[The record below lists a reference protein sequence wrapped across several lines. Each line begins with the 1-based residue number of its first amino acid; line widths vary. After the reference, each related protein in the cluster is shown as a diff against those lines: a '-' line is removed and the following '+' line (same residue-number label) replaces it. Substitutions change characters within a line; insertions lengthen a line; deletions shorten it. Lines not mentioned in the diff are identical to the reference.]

1 MGSKKYCLLCFEE
14 HLELYKGWDK
24 ISDSTKIRSCLQCTR
39 KLLEVR
45 AVEHHLAVLRCY
57 CFISSNLLGS
67 TAALSRSFEVAG
79 EGVYPIAFPSLEPW
93 PFPLLL
99 CVLLRLWM
107 IVRPFYSCSFTH
119 LDACANPHLS
129 LTLLVTF
136 LTRFTTPSHS
146 KISGSILC
154 HNHLNCL
161 PAVCHSWWIWPWREE
176 QSQDVLATPP
186 STCTTPW
193 LQNSTPRLHIS
204 HLDWNFAPCSTTSRR
219 ASDQTL
225 GDSFLP
231 IVAHRLPL
239 QIPDIHT
246 RAQIVLSLTLCDEF
260 WWLRLN
266 GLYWE
271 VFSNFASTTILFSA
285 VIHQCCSAEVK
296 LKMVSQSS

>member
-24 ISDSTKIRSCLQCTR
+24 ISDSTKIRSCLQCRR

-45 AVEHHLAVLRCY
+45 AVEHHLAGFHY
-57 CFISSNLLGS
+57 YSFTSSNLLGS
-67 TAALSRSFEVAG
+67 TAALSSSFEVAG
-79 EGVYPIAFPSLEPW
+79 EGVYPIAFPSLEPLTI
-93 PFPLLL
+93 PTFGLCTAASLDDCGTFLQLLL
-99 CVLLRLWM
+99 
-107 IVRPFYSCSFTH
+107 FTC

-129 LTLLVTF
+129 LTLLLPF
-136 LTRFTTPSHS
+136 LTHFTTPSHS
-146 KISGSILC
+146 KITGSILS

-161 PAVCHSWWIWPWREE
+161 PAACHSWWIWPWGEE
-176 QSQDVLATPP
+176 QSQDIPATPP
-186 STCTTPW
+186 NTCTTPW
-193 LQNSTPRLHIS
+193 LQNSRPRLQIS
-204 HLDWNFAPCSTTSRR
+204 QLDQNFAPCTTSRR

-239 QIPDIHT
+239 QVPEH
-246 RAQIVLSLTLCDEF
+246 RLCSLSPCDEF
-260 WWLRLN
+260 WWLHLN
-266 GLYWE
+266 DLCWE

-285 VIHQCCSAEVK
+285 AIHQCCSAEVK